1 MEFII
6 LINGNSKLQTYVPGQ
21 KGHQSSIFQEF
32 KRATFRFITD
42 LKDLQM
48 KKSSIEV
55 VQFSGCL
62 GMDGHYI
69 PGRIC
74 NVHPVY
80 FPYTSGVSL
89 VYIECSGACGDSMIH
104 DIPHYRTELERQK
117 LRKVRNDKV
126 QKEIM
131 KIRQICEDSHLLI
144 LIQGK

>member
-69 PGRIC
+69 PGGILDFC
-74 NVHPVY
+74 TSGLLSVY
-80 FPYTSGVSL
+80 FRCLSDL
-89 VYIECSGACGDSMIH
+89 H
-104 DIPHYRTELERQK
+104 
-117 LRKVRNDKV
+117 
-126 QKEIM
+126 
-131 KIRQICEDSHLLI
+131 
-144 LIQGK
+144 

>member
-21 KGHQSSIFQEF
+21 KRHQSSIFQEF

-69 PGRIC
+69 PGRISD
-74 NVHPVY
+74 VLPVY
-80 FPYTSGVSL
+80 FRYTSGAL
-89 VYIECSGACGDSMIH
+89 PVYIECSGACGDSMIH

-131 KIRQICEDSHLLI
+131 KINQICEDSHLLI

>member
-69 PGRIC
+69 PGRILDFC
-74 NVHPVY
+74 TSGLLSVY
-80 FPYTSGVSL
+80 FRFTLNV
-89 VYIECSGACGDSMIH
+89 
-104 DIPHYRTELERQK
+104 Q
-117 LRKVRNDKV
+117 VRV
-126 QKEIM
+126 A
-131 KIRQICEDSHLLI
+131 
-144 LIQGK
+144 IQ

>member
-69 PGRIC
+69 PGKMYIRFAFGIL
-74 NVHPVY
+74 PVSHR
-80 FPYTSGVSL
+80 FTMN
-89 VYIECSGACGDSMIH
+89 I
-104 DIPHYRTELERQK
+104 Q
-117 LRKVRNDKV
+117 VRV
-126 QKEIM
+126 V
-131 KIRQICEDSHLLI
+131 
-144 LIQGK
+144 IQ

>member
-21 KGHQSSIFQEF
+21 RGHQSSIFQEF

-74 NVHPVY
+74 VLPVY
-80 FPYTSGVSL
+80 FRYTSGAIP

-131 KIRQICEDSHLLI
+131 KISQICEDSHLLI

>member
-69 PGRIC
+69 PGRILDFC
-74 NVHPVY
+74 TSGLLSVY
-80 FPYTSGVSL
+80 FRRPSG
-89 VYIECSGACGDSMIH
+89 
-104 DIPHYRTELERQK
+104 
-117 LRKVRNDKV
+117 
-126 QKEIM
+126 
-131 KIRQICEDSHLLI
+131 
-144 LIQGK
+144 

>member
-69 PGRIC
+69 PGRILDFC
-74 NVHPVY
+74 
-80 FPYTSGVSL
+80 TSGAL
-89 VYIECSGACGDSMIH
+89 PVYIECSGACGDSMIH

-131 KIRQICEDSHLLI
+131 KINQICEDSHLLI

>member
-69 PGRIC
+69 PGKMYIRFTFGILPVFTM
-74 NVHPVY
+74 NV
-80 FPYTSGVSL
+80 
-89 VYIECSGACGDSMIH
+89 
-104 DIPHYRTELERQK
+104 Q
-117 LRKVRNDKV
+117 VRV
-126 QKEIM
+126 V
-131 KIRQICEDSHLLI
+131 
-144 LIQGK
+144 IQ